1 MSVTAATVAPA
12 PGAGSVRRRSRA
24 VLGWAGVAAGLLVAG
39 IAVAA
44 VAGINTMP
52 AQGLLDPDAAGPEGS
67 RALTALLR
75 DRGVEVTVARDR
87 AAALQALEGN
97 GATLAIADT
106 APLDDDDILELRDAA
121 AGVVLLEPRTRDLR
135 LLLGDARSAGF
146 TDGSTV
152 EPDCDLPAA
161 DISGP
166 VSPGEVFTGE
176 GVDHACYPAA
186 SGYGLVASVDDAASV
201 VAVDATALL
210 VNQRL
215 ADEGNAA
222 LGLNLLGATGAVV
235 WYLPSIGDG
244 SITAAPSLGEL
255 TPAWVTPAILLLL
268 GSVVAAAV
276 WRGRRF
282 GPLVAE
288 NLPVTVRASETTE
301 GRARLY
307 AASADPVHALDQLRR
322 EALRRI
328 ARSLGLGS
336 ADAGAIADA
345 AASRIGDDRTRVRGI
360 LLDDLPRNDRELVD
374 AADRLRD
381 VEAAVLRSVRPERN
395 TP

>member
-1 MSVTAATVAPA
+1 MSTTVAP
-12 PGAGSVRRRSRA
+12 PTTRRRSRS
-24 VLGWAGVAAGLLVAG
+24 VLGWAGVTAGLLVAG
-39 IAVAA
+39 VAVAA
-44 VAGINTMP
+44 IAGINTMP
-52 AQGLLDPDAAGPEGS
+52 AQGLLDPEAAGPEGS
-67 RALTALLR
+67 RALAELLR
-75 DRGVEVTVARDR
+75 DRGVDVEVARDR
-87 AAALQALEGN
+87 TSALRALEG
-97 GATLAIADT
+97 GDATLAIADT

-121 AGVVLLEPRTRDLR
+121 SGVVLLEPRTRDLR
-135 LLLGDARSAGF
+135 LLLGEARSAGF
-146 TDGSTV
+146 ADGSTV
-152 EPDCDLPAA
+152 GPACDLPAA
-161 DISGP
+161 DFSGP
-166 VSPGEVFTGE
+166 VGPGEVFTAE
-176 GVDHACYPAA
+176 GVDDACYPAA
-186 SGYGLVASVDDAASV
+186 AGFGLVASGDGDQSVAAL
-201 VAVDATALL
+201 DATALL
-210 VNQRL
+210 VNRRI
-215 ADEGNAA
+215 ADDGNAA
-222 LGLNLLGATGAVV
+222 LGLNLLGGTGTVV

-244 SITAAPSLGEL
+244 SITGAPSLGEL
-255 TPAWVTPAILLLL
+255 TPPWVTPAILLLL
-268 GSVVAAAV
+268 GSAVAAAV

-307 AASADPVHALDQLRR
+307 AASADPLHALDQLRR

-328 ARSLGLGS
+328 ARLLGLGA

-345 AASRIGDDRTRVRGI
+345 AASRIGDDRTRIRGI

>member
-1 MSVTAATVAPA
+1 MSTAPA
-12 PGAGSVRRRSRA
+12 PSAARRRSRS
-24 VLGWAGVAAGLLVAG
+24 VLGWAGVGAGLLVAG

-44 VAGINTMP
+44 IAGINTMP
-52 AQGLLDPDAAGPEGS
+52 AQGLLDPEAAGPEGS
-67 RALTALLR
+67 RALAELLR
-75 DRGVEVTVARDR
+75 DGGVEVEIARDR
-87 AAALQALEGN
+87 SAALRALDGSD
-97 GATLAIADT
+97 ATLAIADT
-106 APLDDDDILELRDAA
+106 APLDDDDLVGLRDAA
-121 AGVVLLEPRTRDLR
+121 SGVVLLEPRTRDLR
-135 LLLGDARSAGF
+135 LLLGAPRSAGF
-146 TDGSTV
+146 ADGATV

-161 DISGP
+161 AVSGP
-166 VSPGEVFTGE
+166 VGPGEVFTADGA
-176 GVDHACYPAA
+176 DHACYPAA
-186 SGYGLVASVDDAASV
+186 AGYGLVASGEGADRV
-201 VAVDATALL
+201 VALDATALL

-215 ADEGNAA
+215 ADDGNAA
-222 LGLNLLGATGAVV
+222 LGLNLLGSRDTVV

-244 SITAAPSLGEL
+244 SLTGTPSLGEL
-255 TPAWVTPAILLLL
+255 TPPWVTPAILLLL
-268 GSVVAAAV
+268 GSAVAAGI

-322 EALRRI
+322 ETLRRI
-328 ARSLGLGS
+328 SRALGLGS
-336 ADAGAIADA
+336 ADAGAVADA

-360 LLDDLPRNDRELVD
+360 LIDDLPRNDRDLVD